1 MVEQEKHGFFICEF
15 GLLHLRSIYSFPLCF
30 FSFFLFLVTA
40 WYYMVILKEPLKSK
54 AIQGHLLQNSDANL
68 EHFGTL
74 TSFCREMKRWICVS
88 LSYSVIY
95 NINLKKSNM
104 YMHPRLIRMSFND
117 FFLMNFRFLAL
128 FFLKIVKKIIKMPAI
143 FYQLVPRIYIIY
155 YMICKSKSA
164 LMW

>member
-1 MVEQEKHGFFICEF
+1 
-15 GLLHLRSIYSFPLCF
+15 
-30 FSFFLFLVTA
+30 
-40 WYYMVILKEPLKSK
+40 MVILKEPLKSK

-128 FFLKIVKKIIKMPAI
+128 FFLKIVKKNHQDACNFLPVGSKNL
-143 FYQLVPRIYIIY
+143 YYILHDLQ
-155 YMICKSKSA
+155 K
-164 LMW
+164 